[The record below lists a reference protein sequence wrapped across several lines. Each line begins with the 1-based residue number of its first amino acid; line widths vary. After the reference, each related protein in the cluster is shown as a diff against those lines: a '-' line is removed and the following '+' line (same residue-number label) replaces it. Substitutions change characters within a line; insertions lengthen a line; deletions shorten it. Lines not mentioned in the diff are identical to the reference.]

1 MWSEQIDAYCE
12 RTDFSF
18 WAEPVNALTNVAF
31 LIAAV
36 VIWPRTKD
44 LALGRALAVVLFVIG
59 LGSFAFH
66 TTATRWG
73 SMVDTLPIVGFILLY
88 IFVATRD
95 YFGLETW
102 KSVLVTLLFFPYAA
116 ATVPLFAGLGLAS
129 SSAYAPVPLLIFI
142 YAYLLRTRAPQ
153 TARGLTIGALILCLS
168 IFMRWLDEPICAG
181 FPLGTHFLW
190 HIFNAI
196 MLGWMIHVY
205 VTHML
210 EGRAQGR

>member
-44 LALGRALAVVLFVIG
+44 VALGRVLAVVLFVIG

-102 KSVLVTLLFFPYAA
+102 KSVLVTLLFFPYAV
-116 ATVPLFAGLGLAS
+116 ATVPLFSQLGLAS